1 MRRNLRTRTR
11 QCRGKQWLHMGHG
24 VTRAHLQQVEF
35 DRENHLLHTPEC
47 ECRGMR
53 CCQPS
58 AAVHY
63 RRCDTRRGAAA
74 ANPGLLS
81 SSAWQRNNEAGAASS
96 RGDRMAAESVAQRA
110 LARSSHVLLPPA
122 PRVTE
127 APPTPPI
134 TRGGHLHASSLR
146 RTSSASDGPVTPTKR
161 TTRSTFQFAVRCRP
175 GQQRFARVRTGPQ

>member
-1 MRRNLRTRTR
+1 MPRYALLPAE
-11 QCRGKQWLHMGHG
+11 RG
-24 VTRAHLQQVEF
+24 
-35 DRENHLLHTPEC
+35 
-47 ECRGMR
+47 
-53 CCQPS
+53 
-58 AAVHY
+58 AVHY
-63 RRCDTRRGAAA
+63 RRCDRRRGAHA

-81 SSAWQRNNEAGAASS
+81 SSAWQRNNEADPASS

-127 APPTPPI
+127 ASPTPPI
-134 TRGGHLHASSLR
+134 TRGGHLHAPSLR

-175 GQQRFARVRTGPQ
+175 GQQRFARVRTPRGRSRAIF